1 MYLNAFLA
9 KVMEPFARKNSTVVL
24 SDALV
29 AIFSLARFGP
39 GVLGFCREF
48 VSPHLEARHVVH
60 VHGDDH
66 HYYYDYD

>member
-9 KVMEPFARKNSTVVL
+9 KVMGPAAPANSTVVL
-24 SDALV
+24 SYSLV
-29 AIFSLARFGP
+29 STFSLARLLP
-39 GVLGFCREF
+39 GVLVFARGF

-66 HYYYDYD
+66 YYYDYD